1 MNVADILELECIDLN
16 YDGLGVC
23 KVDGFPIFVQHLL
36 VGEVGE
42 IMITKL
48 NPNYGKGILLKLL
61 KTSES
66 RVKPICSIFG
76 VCGGCDIMHLNYQKQ
91 LEFKLKSSSETLR
104 RLGNVQYEIK
114 NIVGMD
120 EPFYY
125 RNKVQIP
132 YQMHEGK
139 VICGFYKGGTHDV
152 IPFEECFIQ
161 PNLSTEIALF
171 IKDLANKYNIT
182 AYDENTKKGN
192 LRHVLIRNTVN
203 NDYMVVLIT
212 NEEKLPYQ
220 EKIVSELIKKY
231 PNIKSII
238 QNINNKPTN
247 VILGEK
253 TNLFYGSLTLL
264 EKIMGF
270 NFILS
275 YKSFFQTNHIQT
287 EKLYSKVLE
296 YAAPT
301 KEDVIVDGY
310 CGVGTI
316 SLVLAQ
322 KAKYVYGIEI
332 VKDAIKDAKD
342 NARLN
347 DIDNVEFIVGKT
359 EEEILKFKDINIDTI
374 IVDPPRKGCDKQLLD
389 AIIAKKIKR
398 IVYVSCNDATLAR
411 DLKILADDYEIKDI
425 TLFDMFP
432 HSVHVETICLMSRK

>member
-1 MNVADILELECIDLN
+1 
-16 YDGLGVC
+16 
-23 KVDGFPIFVQHLL
+23 
-36 VGEVGE
+36 
-42 IMITKL
+42 
-48 NPNYGKGILLKLL
+48 
-61 KTSES
+61 
-66 RVKPICSIFG
+66 
-76 VCGGCDIMHLNYQKQ
+76 
-91 LEFKLKSSSETLR
+91 
-104 RLGNVQYEIK
+104 
-114 NIVGMD
+114 
-120 EPFYY
+120 
-125 RNKVQIP
+125 VQIP

-432 HSVHVETICLMSRK
+432 HSVHVECVVLMSRVKDRKS